1 MVLQRML
8 KVQVIGPKKDLHQV
22 VDTLYRIGTIHLE
35 DVTKE
40 IPPGSTMLRKMEY
53 DRAMDLSA
61 IQAKIG
67 GMLLLFP
74 DVKEKEKKWVDY
86 IQETEKKSQQ
96 ELISRAKN
104 IIGELE
110 PVVRTVAEEKSNL
123 EFTLSNLYRY
133 EKIIHRIKPL
143 EDQLPVLEGF
153 EITVILINREFVDV
167 LDIVRN
173 ALFDITRN
181 QFELVSAEM
190 DEKTIAAVL
199 VYHRRYSE
207 EVGSFLFTQNVNEV
221 RLPSEYMGKP
231 FDDVLSMIE
240 ERKQEVKKQF
250 QISDHQLMEL
260 STKWYKE
267 LYALQQVLQDR
278 LSEMSVFSKFA
289 QTDYTFVIMGWIPK
303 KYLDRTRKALAS
315 TFGNRV
321 ILQEVALAP
330 EEMEEAPTFYDNPE
344 IVKPFEYI
352 LRLISPPKYQEIDPS
367 PLITIFFPIFFG
379 LMVGDIAYGFIILAF
394 ALIMKKRYPKEFWL
408 QHLMNILVISAIPS
422 IFFGFLFGEFLGD
435 FGENMGWL
443 HPIEFLGVTWNRVE
457 AIVPLLILSVAIG
470 VFHIFL
476 GLSLGIVNA
485 VARMRCKV
493 HVRECKKHICEK
505 AGMIMVITG
514 IFLVLGAS
522 AGVAPRILLE
532 PGVAVMLIAIPFL
545 IYGRGFFGV
554 FEIISTVGNILS
566 YARIMAIGMASVI
579 LALVANKLG
588 GMMEVALV
596 GLLIAA
602 LLHILNI
609 ALAMFSPFLHSL
621 RLHLVEFHSKFY
633 EGGGTIYK
641 PFQKEGETKP

>member
-35 DVTKE
+35 DVTKD
-40 IPPGSTMLRKMEY
+40 IPPGSTMVRKMEA
-53 DRAMDLSA
+53 DRTMDLASLL
-61 IQAKIG
+61 AKIG
-67 GMLLLFP
+67 GILLLFP
-74 DVKEKEKKWVDY
+74 EVKEKEGEWIDY
-86 IQETEKKSQQ
+86 LKEIEKKSQQ
-96 ELISRAKN
+96 DLISTAKN

-110 PVVRTVAEEKSNL
+110 PVVRKVAEEKSDL

-143 EDQLPVLEGF
+143 ESQLPVLEGF

-199 VYHRRYSE
+199 VYHRRYSD

-221 RLPSEYMGKP
+221 RLPPEYMGKP
-231 FDDVLSMIE
+231 FDDVLSLIDK
-240 ERKQEVKKQF
+240 RKEDVKKQF
-250 QISDHQLMEL
+250 QISDHQLREL
-260 STKWYKE
+260 STRWFKE

-278 LSEMSVFSKFA
+278 LNEMNVFSKFA

-303 KYLDRTRKALAS
+303 KFLDKTRKALTTA
-315 TFGNRV
+315 FGNRV
-321 ILQEVALAP
+321 ILQEVALSP
-330 EEMEEAPTFYDNPE
+330 EELEEAPTFYDNPK

-352 LRLISPPKYQEIDPS
+352 LQLISPPKYQEIDPS

-422 IFFGFLFGEFLGD
+422 IFFGFIFGEFFGD
-435 FGENMGWL
+435 FGEHMGWL
-443 HPIEFLGVTWNRVE
+443 HPIEIMGVTWNRVD
-457 AIVPLLILSVAIG
+457 AMVPLLILAVAIG
-470 VFHIFL
+470 IFHVFL

-493 HVRECKKHICEK
+493 HVRECKKHISEK
-505 AGMIMVITG
+505 VGMIMVITG
-514 IFLVLGAS
+514 LFLVIGTT

-532 PGVAVMLIAIPFL
+532 PSVGIILVAIPLL

-579 LALVANKLG
+579 LALVANRLG

-596 GLLIAA
+596 GFLIAA

-609 ALAMFSPFLHSL
+609 VLAMFSPFLHSL

-641 PFQKEGETKP
+641 PFHKEGETKP